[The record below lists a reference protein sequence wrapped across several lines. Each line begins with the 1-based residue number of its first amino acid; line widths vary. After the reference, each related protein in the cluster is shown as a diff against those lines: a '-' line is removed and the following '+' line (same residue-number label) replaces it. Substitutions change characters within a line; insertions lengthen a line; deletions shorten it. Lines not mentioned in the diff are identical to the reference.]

1 MRMCIFAGRVLK
13 EIARDVLSI
22 IFGIGFPVV
31 LLILLWVINRNIPAE
46 AEMALFELHNLVP
59 GITVFGLSF
68 LALFGGMVVAKD
80 RSGAFLARLF
90 TTPMKSSDFILGYTL
105 PLIPI
110 ALLQAFV
117 CYCLGLVLGL
127 KFTPT
132 LFLALI
138 CVLPMALVY
147 IALGLIFGTLF
158 NDKQVGSICG
168 ALLTNVSAL
177 LSNIWFDL
185 SLVGAGVERFASC
198 LPFIHGVKLCRA
210 ALQGDFSAI
219 LPPLLAVCLWAS
231 ALLLLAILLFRRAM
245 RTK

>member
-1 MRMCIFAGRVLK
+1 MRLRIFANRVLK
-13 EIARDVLSI
+13 EIGRDILSVV
-22 IFGIGFPVV
+22 FGIGFPVV

-46 AEMALFELHNLVP
+46 AQMTLFELNNLVP
-59 GITVFGLSF
+59 GVTVFGLSF

-80 RSGAFLARLF
+80 RTGAFLARLF

-105 PLIPI
+105 PLIPV
-110 ALLQAFV
+110 ALLQAV
-117 CYCLGLVLGL
+117 ICYALGLALGL
-127 KFTPT
+127 EFTPN

-138 CVLPMALVY
+138 CILPTALVY
-147 IALGLIFGTLF
+147 ISLGLIFGTLF

-185 SLVGAGVERFASC
+185 SLIGSGVHKFASLLPFLHGVE
-198 LPFIHGVKLCRA
+198 LCRT
-210 ALQGDFSAI
+210 ALRGDFSAM
-219 LPPLLAVCLWAS
+219 LPHLLNVCLWAIV
-231 ALLLLAILLFRRAM
+231 LLSLAILLFRRAM